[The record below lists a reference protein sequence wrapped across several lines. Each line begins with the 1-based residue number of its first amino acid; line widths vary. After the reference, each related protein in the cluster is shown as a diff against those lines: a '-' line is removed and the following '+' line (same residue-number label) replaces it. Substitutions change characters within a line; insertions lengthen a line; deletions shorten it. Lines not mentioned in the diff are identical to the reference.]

1 MVSIGIIGSGG
12 IARNIASYI
21 SSSDMHTL
29 TFIQARELDDTGFA
43 TTTTITD
50 QMLQETDI
58 VIEAAH
64 PDAVVMFS
72 DQVLLQCDL
81 MILSCAAL
89 VDDSLRE
96 RLTRLSADCGTRLI
110 VPHGALAGVESYLA
124 TPVEWSSATI
134 EFVKSPFSL
143 EPVPADTGK
152 RVVIYDGPVRGI
164 AALYPR
170 NVNAMVTFAL
180 ATVGLDECRARLISD
195 PAAVLGQLSTKAVGV
210 DGSCLDVFKQQP
222 MNGVS
227 GTEMARSVIG
237 SLQSATEKRS
247 GLIFG

>member
-1 MVSIGIIGSGG
+1 MARIGIIGSGG
-12 IARNIASYI
+12 IARSIASYI
-21 SSSDMHTL
+21 ASSDIHSL
-29 TFIQARELDDTGFA
+29 SFVQGRELDETEFVTA
-43 TTTTITD
+43 TQITD
-50 QMLQETDI
+50 QMLHETDI

-64 PDAVVMFS
+64 PDAVAKFS
-72 DQVLLQCDL
+72 EQVLLTCDL

-89 VDDSLRE
+89 VDDSLRD
-96 RLTRLSADCGTRLI
+96 RLTKLSADCGTSLI
-110 VPHGALAGVESYLA
+110 VPHGALAGVESYLSSPGKWA
-124 TPVEWSSATI
+124 SATI

-143 EPVPADTGK
+143 EPVPADTSE
-152 RVVIYDGPVRGI
+152 RLVIYDGPVRGI

-195 PAAVLGQLSTKAVGV
+195 PAAVLGQLSTKAIGL
-210 DGSCLDVFKQQP
+210 DGSCLEVFKQQP

-227 GTEMARSVIG
+227 GTEMASSVLS
-237 SLQSATEKRS
+237 SLQSAIEKRS